1 MTDHFKNIEAIFNQV
16 IELPQDQ
23 QYEKIKLLAN
33 DDQEVISDVIE
44 LIKADKEQRINMRA
58 PSSGAI
64 LLYPRFLSLRLP
76 SMLVLLALSC
86 SSAWDFVRHYSAG
99 PCATLKVN

>member
-1 MTDHFKNIEAIFNQV
+1 MTDQFKNIEAIFNQV

-44 LIKADKEQRINMRA
+44 LIKADKEQRIA
-58 PSSGAI
+58 SV
-64 LLYPRFLSLRLP
+64 LSK
-76 SMLVLLALSC
+76 
-86 SSAWDFVRHYSAG
+86 SADGFDTEQDHWIGQTTRIHIRKYNK
-99 PCATLKVN
+99 L